1 MKNCFCLER
10 EDMKRRSKLHEKVE
24 KETKGNDDSHLWG

>member
-1 MKNCFCLER
+1 
-10 EDMKRRSKLHEKVE
+10 MKRRSKLHEKVE